1 MAVILGI
8 FGIGVALGPFIGGSI
23 VQSTTWRW
31 VFYINL
37 PIGGFSLIVMFL
49 FLRVSYRDEMSFAN
63 KVKRIDIVGNGI
75 LIAGTV
81 AILYSLT
88 YAGKI
93 YSWSS
98 WHTLVPLLLGFLILA
113 LFVAF
118 EASGIV
124 PEPVLPMRLFT
135 HRTSIIVII
144 NTFLNSIIY
153 FWYLFFLPVYFQAVA
168 LYSPSRTGYSLL
180 PQAIAGLPGAMVAA
194 ISLSRWGKF
203 KPIHF
208 VGFAFSTLGMG
219 LLSMIGKQ
227 TSIAEWAVFQIIT
240 ALGIGMVIDTLL
252 PAFQAPASEADQATA
267 TSAWSFIRAFGAIWG
282 VAIPAAIFN
291 NSIDGNLDKVSD
303 PRARQLLGGGGA
315 YQQAL
320 AAFVRQFSPD
330 VQNEI
335 RGLYTLAL
343 DRVFWIGAVFAGLAC
358 LLTLLEREVPLRQH
372 LDTEY
377 GLEKKKVVAPG
388 DMEKG
393 DNTKPKL
400 PKG

>member
-1 MAVILGI
+1 
-8 FGIGVALGPFIGGSI
+8 
-23 VQSTTWRW
+23 
-31 VFYINL
+31 
-37 PIGGFSLIVMFL
+37 
-49 FLRVSYRDEMSFAN
+49 
-63 KVKRIDIVGNGI
+63 VGNGI

>member
-1 MAVILGI
+1 
-8 FGIGVALGPFIGGSI
+8 
-23 VQSTTWRW
+23 
-31 VFYINL
+31 
-37 PIGGFSLIVMFL
+37 
-49 FLRVSYRDEMSFAN
+49 
-63 KVKRIDIVGNGI
+63 
-75 LIAGTV
+75 
-81 AILYSLT
+81 
-88 YAGKI
+88 
-93 YSWSS
+93 
-98 WHTLVPLLLGFLILA
+98 
-113 LFVAF
+113 
-118 EASGIV
+118 
-124 PEPVLPMRLFT
+124 
-135 HRTSIIVII
+135 
-144 NTFLNSIIY
+144 
-153 FWYLFFLPVYFQAVA
+153 
-168 LYSPSRTGYSLL
+168 
-180 PQAIAGLPGAMVAA
+180 
-194 ISLSRWGKF
+194 
-203 KPIHF
+203 
-208 VGFAFSTLGMG
+208 MG

-320 AAFVRQFSPD
+320 AAFFRQFSPD

-343 DRVFWIGAVFAGLAC
+343 DRVFWIGAIFAGLAC